1 MFMPT
6 PATSATAMY
15 VSSIDPYTKKKV
27 FVARGDRERSRQRA
41 LLFYWKR
48 EEWPHVREALQTWGR
63 AELIGKGPKFLVP
76 PGPAYGAWKFWKRS
90 KGSVRFDTH
99 MGLKVERASGAEEEE
114 QNWSALSAPGKR
126 T

>member
-1 MFMPT
+1 
-6 PATSATAMY
+6 
-15 VSSIDPYTKKKV
+15 
-27 FVARGDRERSRQRA
+27 
-41 LLFYWKR
+41 
-48 EEWPHVREALQTWGR
+48 
-63 AELIGKGPKFLVP
+63 LVP